1 MIARMAKI
9 RDEGTPAAR
18 HLVED
23 LWEARVDGLGVT
35 HRIPFTEEGA
45 KARILLAICR
55 VHQEDPED
63 ATSHHQYGAQE
74 ARRVAVPRGFEVTG
88 KRLTI
93 SVITDTLRPGG
104 SRMDD
109 LDRAIN
115 RRTAKNP
122 NFRKLLAAETRRL
135 DLISSLVALRKKNG
149 LSQADV
155 AREMGVGQSV
165 VAEIES
171 GQIDVRYTTLDRYVS
186 AVSRE
191 KARLTIGRVR
201 AVGGQA

>member
-1 MIARMAKI
+1 
-9 RDEGTPAAR
+9 
-18 HLVED
+18 
-23 LWEARVDGLGVT
+23 
-35 HRIPFTEEGA
+35 
-45 KARILLAICR
+45 
-55 VHQEDPED
+55 
-63 ATSHHQYGAQE
+63 
-74 ARRVAVPRGFEVTG
+74 
-88 KRLTI
+88 
-93 SVITDTLRPGG
+93 
-104 SRMDD
+104 MDD